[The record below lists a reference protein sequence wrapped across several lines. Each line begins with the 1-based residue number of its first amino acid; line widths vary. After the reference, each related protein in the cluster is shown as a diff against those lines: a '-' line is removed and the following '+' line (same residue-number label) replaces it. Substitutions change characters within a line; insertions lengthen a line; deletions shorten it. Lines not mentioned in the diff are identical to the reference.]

1 MRHHFIT
8 YFATL
13 CCLAL
18 ISGCGGADD
27 GNRPARVKTSGTVT
41 HKGQPVEGV
50 TVLFAPAEGQGH
62 AATGLTD
69 SQGRFRLTT
78 FLANDGAVPGNYKV
92 TLSKFDMST
101 ANPDLEDDLA
111 IEMRQDSDKLIGPT
125 PLLPVEF
132 SEIETT
138 PLTKE
143 VTSGAAN
150 EFQFDL

>member
-1 MRHHFIT
+1 MRKPFN
-8 YFATL
+8 TL
-13 CCLAL
+13 FSVAFCLAL
-18 ISGCGGADD
+18 INGCGGADD
-27 GNRPARVKTSGTVT
+27 SNRPTRVKTSGTVT
-41 HKGQPVEGV
+41 HKGQPVEGA

-92 TLSKFDMST
+92 TISKFDMST

-111 IEMRQDSDKLIGPT
+111 IEMRQDSDKIVGPT
-125 PLLPVEF
+125 PLLPIEF

-138 PLTKE
+138 PLIKE
-143 VTSGAAN
+143 VTTGAAN